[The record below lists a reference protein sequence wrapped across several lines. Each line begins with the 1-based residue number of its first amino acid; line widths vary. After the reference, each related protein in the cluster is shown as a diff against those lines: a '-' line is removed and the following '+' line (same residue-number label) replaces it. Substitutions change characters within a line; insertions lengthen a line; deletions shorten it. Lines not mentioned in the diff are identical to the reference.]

1 MFGTHHWIGREL
13 ITFMYRGKQR
23 MSVNEFLLNPG
34 LILMFRTMCVWGGCR
49 LFHLLLFQNVRR
61 HRRLGILISNWVSA
75 LFFLWSLF
83 GKGYVGYHANPGV
96 EVGIAFGIIFGWIH
110 FIFAQEACRG
120 RLVDKK
126 RRIREGRFGIQGKK
140 VY

>member
-1 MFGTHHWIGREL
+1 
-13 ITFMYRGKQR
+13 

-49 LFHLLLFQNVRR
+49 LFLLLLFQNVRR
-61 HRRLGILISNWVSA
+61 HRHLGILISTWVSGF
-75 LFFLWSLF
+75 FFLWSLF

-110 FIFAQEACRG
+110 FIFAQEARRG

-126 RRIREGRFGIQGKK
+126 RRIREGRFGIQGRK